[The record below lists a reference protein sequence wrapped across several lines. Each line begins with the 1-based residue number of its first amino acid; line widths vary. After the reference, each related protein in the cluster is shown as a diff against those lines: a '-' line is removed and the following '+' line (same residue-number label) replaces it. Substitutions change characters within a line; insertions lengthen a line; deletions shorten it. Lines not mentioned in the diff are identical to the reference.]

1 MSVFSEEDSNTVK
14 IIGVAGA
21 GFFSLTV
28 VLVILA
34 IYITA

>member
-28 VLVILA
+28 VLAILA
-34 IYITA
+34 IYITG

>member
-1 MSVFSEEDSNTVK
+1 MSVFSEEDNNTVK
-14 IIGVAGA
+14 IIGVVGA